1 MFYEAKI
8 INRFKKQKNP
18 AVSGGIFCKQFRRL
32 MMNHHFFFVSSASIC
47 LSFLLPFIST

>member
-32 MMNHHFFFVSSASIC
+32 NMISYHFFLVSSASIS
-47 LSFLLPFIST
+47 LSFL